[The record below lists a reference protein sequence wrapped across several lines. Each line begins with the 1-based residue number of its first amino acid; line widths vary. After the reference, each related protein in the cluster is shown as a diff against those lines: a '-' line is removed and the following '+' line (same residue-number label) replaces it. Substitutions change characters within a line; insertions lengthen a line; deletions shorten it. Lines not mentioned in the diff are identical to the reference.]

1 MIFTLDRLNERI
13 KCYSSY
19 TQEEV
24 GNYMLQ
30 VVSEEGGLRGGGGGG
45 LGRVHEWEIKQW
57 HSQAQ
62 TCLGTCRPSEF
73 S

>member
-30 VVSEEGGLRGGGGGG
+30 VVSEEGGLRGGGWGECMS
-45 LGRVHEWEIKQW
+45 GR
-57 HSQAQ
+57 
-62 TCLGTCRPSEF
+62 
-73 S
+73 